1 MTTTAVASE
10 GRLSAW
16 CGWVLAAMA
25 ALTPL
30 AAWLGPLALAPLLAL
45 AGILVLPALWI
56 TEEDRPMAIALLV
69 LVVWAAG
76 SMAWS
81 PYRPEDVEGWTAP
94 KLMAMSFCFWAV
106 VGAARRAS
114 AGAQGRIL
122 RTFALGMAL
131 LGVLLFIEGATHAGL
146 YIALREAINDP
157 IRPDLAAKNVAVG
170 AFVLAVLVPP
180 AAVAAGRVLNASWL
194 ALPMAAGVVA
204 LSTATGTDAPLFALG
219 AGMATGLA
227 VWWSPRIAPR
237 LLAALAG
244 IFFMLT
250 PVVLALLHGG
260 GQYEALEQAAPLSWA
275 QRMGYWSH
283 AIAWIG
289 DHPLRGWGLDAS
301 RMFGPGIQLHPHNS
315 SLQLWLE
322 LGVIGATA
330 ATVFFVVLFLR
341 LSRPEPDAAAAAGAA
356 SAVAYLVFGAVS
368 FGVWQEW
375 WLALGAFSATICVV
389 LARVPVTRRARWSA
403 SLDHRRSTIAP
414 ISE

>member
-1 MTTTAVASE
+1 MSSIAAASE
-10 GRLSAW
+10 GRFSAW

-30 AAWLGPLALAPLLAL
+30 AGWLGPLALAPLLGL
-45 AGILVLPALWI
+45 AGVMVLPALRI
-56 TEEDRPMAIALLV
+56 TDDDRPMAIALIVLV
-69 LVVWAAG
+69 LWAAG
-76 SMAWS
+76 SMIWS
-81 PYRPEDVEGWTAP
+81 PYRPEDLEGWTAL
-94 KLMAMSFCFWAV
+94 KLVVMSFTFWAV

-114 AGAQGRIL
+114 AGAQKAIL

-131 LGVLLFIEGATHAGL
+131 LGLLLFVEGASHARV
-146 YIALREAINDP
+146 YMTLREAIGDP

-170 AFVLAVLVPP
+170 AFVLVILLPP

-219 AGMATGLA
+219 AALVTGLA
-227 VWWSPRIAPR
+227 VWWSPRVAPR
-237 LLAALAG
+237 VLAVLAA

-250 PVVLALLHGG
+250 PMILTLLRIG
-260 GQYEALEQAAPLSWA
+260 GQFAALEQAAPLSWA
-275 QRMGYWSH
+275 QRMGYWRH

-301 RMFGPGIQLHPHNS
+301 RMFAPGIQLHPHDS
-315 SLQLWLE
+315 ALQLWLE

-330 ATVFFVVLFLR
+330 AAVFFVVLFVR
-341 LSRPEPDAAAAAGAA
+341 LSRPQPDAAAAAGAA
-356 SAVAYLVFGAVS
+356 TAVAYVTIGAVS

-375 WLALGAFSATICVV
+375 WLALGAFSGAICVV
-389 LARVPVTRRARWSA
+389 VAQVPAARRARWSA
-403 SLDHRRSTIAP
+403 NLGHRTSTAAP